1 MGRREEFKIIRLSR
15 SVPRAIPSDTPSQ
28 TIKYQ
33 HESES
38 GMTMTIKLENSRIQ
52 LEIRQGAITLLNR
65 CFGLLRTLNVGQYK
79 PKIVHDAM
87 DALLRYDW
95 PSGQKVTSPMQER
108 VQIRFPTK
116 EERNRFLHLAQP
128 YFSIST
134 PATSGRQEKPGVVK
148 SISDSQPNRRLNPKS
163 YNHSSPQSLQQSQT
177 QTQSQS
183 HFQVQTQPQCQ
194 VQSQSQAHI
203 QGQSQTHTHAE
214 SQTWSQLQSQA
225 QSQLSSST
233 LPTYSSPP
241 IRPPHPSQTQIWRGQ
256 PWVSQELPPPP
267 MYQTGPHSRYPTQP
281 PYSSDPYSYSHLT
294 HFPPFPY
301 LYPHAPAPYL
311 PPHPNNANHPTER
324 SELTVT
330 QPNGPNQSC
339 RREET
344 RNDHTD
350 RPTLQGNVGT
360 VGEEVQQ
367 VEESQEGTER
377 RIYDL
382 DQAKLEQLVLDV
394 ILERGF
400 EELCHRIQDLLPPI
414 RPSQAIPNDWVEG
427 EEDDDLG

>member
-1 MGRREEFKIIRLSR
+1 MGRQEEYPFQGQYLPIHPLRRFNINMSPFSSL
-15 SVPRAIPSDTPSQ
+15 VPCAEADLR
-28 TIKYQ
+28 
-33 HESES
+33 SES

-148 SISDSQPNRRLNPKS
+148 SISDSQPNKRLNPKS
-163 YNHSSPQSLQQSQT
+163 YNQSSTQSLQQSRTQT
-177 QTQSQS
+177 QSPSQVQTQSQS
-183 HFQVQTQPQCQ
+183 Q

-203 QGQSQTHTHAE
+203 QGQSQDHTHAE

-256 PWVSQELPPPP
+256 PWVSQEIPPPP

-311 PPHPNNANHPTER
+311 PPHPNNANYLTER

-350 RPTLQGNVGT
+350 RPTLQGNVAT

-367 VEESQEGTER
+367 IEESQEGTER

-400 EELCHRIQDLLPPI
+400 EELVSI
-414 RPSQAIPNDWVEG
+414 SFYF
-427 EEDDDLG
+427 